1 MPEQSFTG
9 VFEIGVQSSL
19 RSIPRLKLDFTQGP
33 GLQLQYTCTFNYTGD
48 TPSEHIPSR
57 RTSAAILA
65 LVQSL
70 NDSPTDQARKI
81 CKKVVDG
88 VTVGRASFER
98 LTEGEKSNWRLQIA
112 QLQKANT
119 SERLDYRP
127 EVQWMGVLW
136 DACRPDIRGKL
147 KKNIAFRIRLFKQLM
162 LRLIGR
168 SPSIAVYM
176 AGKKHVLPNYIGY
189 RECCKAR
196 SGMSLDHSLA
206 DLSEYCIDVV
216 TYSRAPMADGMQA
229 LQSAGASA
237 EGTRVSEMALSGV
250 KYLGSPIDLV
260 QTYLISRR
268 PAFGNDRR
276 QRKLPIHQASVWRYC
291 GLVAELESQIL
302 TLRQGYQTA
311 PYLTHD
317 GHDFYDRWSGLEV
330 IAKLSTL
337 LRLSRTARVQQP
349 LE

>member
-176 AGKKHVLPNYIGY
+176 AACPSKLLPSQLSQ
-189 RECCKAR
+189 CKTSDIESAAKLAVEKL
-196 SGMSLDHSLA
+196 LDHSLA

-216 TYSRAPMADGMQA
+216 TAPMADGMQA

-260 QTYLISRR
+260 LDSMYL
-268 PAFGNDRR
+268 PEEEEVFFGGPC
-276 QRKLPIHQASVWRYC
+276 LHQASVWRYC

-330 IAKLSTL
+330 IAKLSSG
-337 LRLSRTARVQQP
+337 RWC
-349 LE
+349 